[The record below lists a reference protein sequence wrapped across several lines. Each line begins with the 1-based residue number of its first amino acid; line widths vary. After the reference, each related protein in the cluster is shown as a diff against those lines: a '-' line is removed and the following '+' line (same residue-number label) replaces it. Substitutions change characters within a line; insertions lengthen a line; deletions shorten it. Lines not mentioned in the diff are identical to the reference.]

1 MGEVGSLS
9 VDAVHPQQRSDGS
22 NSRRWVG
29 PFLTGGNTKKAGIAV
44 FSEQLNRAALAG
56 QLVSSCSL
64 TDRPTLRI
72 SFVCG

>member
-29 PFLTGGNTKKAGIAV
+29 PFLTGGDIQPDPDHFCPG
-44 FSEQLNRAALAG
+44 FGDGCLAEIVIPG
-56 QLVSSCSL
+56 DLVG
-64 TDRPTLRI
+64 R
-72 SFVCG
+72 FW